1 MTLSAGGGYGQ
12 RGKVEGFFTPQKET
26 VLKGPPSCSVNNHY
40 IMKTNRTFKFPAA
53 IILLGV
59 VCAFASVTQAEDL
72 LPANAVPK
80 AKAPKITKEIS
91 YIGPATEQVVLTE
104 KDKDG
109 TVFRVV
115 QILHQDG
122 TSETSGER
130 RAPIA
135 KS

>member
-1 MTLSAGGGYGQ
+1 
-12 RGKVEGFFTPQKET
+12 
-26 VLKGPPSCSVNNHY
+26 
-40 IMKTNRTFKFPAA
+40 
-53 IILLGV
+53 
-59 VCAFASVTQAEDL
+59 L

-80 AKAPKITKEIS
+80 AKAPKITQGNQL
-91 YIGPATEQVVLTE
+91 YRTGDRTGVLTE

-109 TVFRVV
+109 TVFAWSRSS
-115 QILHQDG
+115 QDG